1 MTSNC
6 LDTDVQCLHLLLLP
20 LTCAVHKLTLGRRL
34 LLLLLLLLLL
44 ELAVLLLLLC

>member
-6 LDTDVQCLHLLLLP
+6 LDTDVCNACTCFFCP
-20 LTCAVHKLTLGRRL
+20 LTCAGHKLTLGRR